1 MEQITYF
8 GLLMLSLLVIPTL
21 LVNRFLEIRLNSQI
35 LLAMVRM
42 FAQLTVVG
50 IYLRYIF
57 ELDNHL
63 LNLLYIL
70 IMELI
75 ATYNTLKATAI
86 KNRKLMVP
94 MFLSVMVPNLLLILF
109 FNVVLLELDGILP
122 ARYVITIG
130 GMLLGNVLNGNIVG
144 LNTFLNGIKNNK
156 EILNY
161 DLALGATL
169 FQACKPYIKEALTLT
184 IKPTVASMA
193 TLGLVALP
201 GMMTGQILGGA
212 LPSDAI
218 MYQIA
223 IMIAIYLNR
232 YFTLISGLFVFLRT
246 MFDCNDQPQY

>member
-1 MEQITYF
+1 MEQISYF
-8 GLLMLSLLVIPTL
+8 SLLLITLLVIPTL
-21 LVNRFLEIRLNSQI
+21 FINRFLEIRLNNQI
-35 LLAMVRM
+35 LISIARM
-42 FAQLTVVG
+42 FIQLFVVG
-50 IYLRYIF
+50 LYLQYIF

-70 IMELI
+70 IMEFI
-75 ATYNTLKATAI
+75 ATYNTLKATII
-86 KNRKLMVP
+86 KNHKLLGP
-94 MFLSVMVPNLLLILF
+94 LFLTVMVPNLFLILF
-109 FNVVLLELDGILP
+109 FNLVLLELDSLLP

-144 LNTFLNGIKNNK
+144 LNTFYNGISHNR

-161 DLALGATL
+161 DLALGATR
-169 FQACKPYIKEALTLT
+169 FQACKPYVKEALTIT

-212 LPSDAI
+212 LPSEAI

-223 IMIAIYLNR
+223 IMVAIYLNR
-232 YFTLISGLFVFLRT
+232 YFTIIGGLVIFLFFL
-246 MFDCNDQPQY
+246 FDCNDQLL

>member
-1 MEQITYF
+1 MEQITYL
-8 GLLMLSLLVIPTL
+8 GLFLLSLLVIPTL
-21 LVNRFLEIRLNSQI
+21 LVNRYLEIRLNSQI
-35 LLAMVRM
+35 VQSMVRM
-42 FAQLTVVG
+42 FVQLFVVG
-50 IYLRYIF
+50 IYLKYIF

-63 LNLLYIL
+63 LNLAYIL

-75 ATYNTLKATAI
+75 ATYNTIKGTI
-86 KNRKLMVP
+86 PKNRKL
-94 MFLSVMVPNLLLILF
+94 FLPLFLTVMVPHLLLIFF
-109 FNVVLLELDGILP
+109 FNFILLRLDCVLP

-130 GMLLGNVLNGNIVG
+130 GMLLGNVLNGNIIG
-144 LNTFLNGIKNNK
+144 LNTFYNGINANK

-161 DLALGATL
+161 ELALGATL
-169 FQACKPYIKEALTLT
+169 FQACKPHITQALTLT

-223 IMIAIYLNR
+223 IMMAIYLNR
-232 YFTLISGLFVFLRT
+232 YFTIIGGLGVFMHYL
-246 MFDCNDQPQY
+246 FDCNDQLV